1 MRRLHRHDWVVYAK
15 PAFGG
20 PLRVLRYLELVPEAA
35 ASISPEGNFLV
46 FSAAKSGFAGQ
57 ILGVLPDKP
66 LERRWP
72 SLGSC

>member
-35 ASISPEGNFLV
+35 ASISPEGNFFGL
-46 FSAAKSGFAGQ
+46 FSSKIRIRWSDSGSFARQ
-57 ILGVLPDKP
+57 TLGA
-66 LERRWP
+66 
-72 SLGSC
+72 SMA